1 MEFHN
6 EFDVEAPI
14 DEVYSAMLDLERV
27 APAMPGAEVLE
38 KTDDDHYK
46 VAIKVKVGPISMQYR
61 GDVEVVDKD
70 PEAHSAKLKVQAREA
85 RGQGTASADVDMRLD
100 EKGEVTHGQMT
111 ATVQLAG
118 RAAAMGKGVI
128 QDVSAKLVD
137 QFANNLGSMLGTQ
150 PTAAAATNGGGAAE
164 APAQADAAPASGG
177 AQTPAGA
184 GSAAGADAETK
195 AGSAAPQAGSGP
207 AASQQAWTPPDQD
220 EGVDALG
227 IAASVAGDR
236 LKDPKVLAGVAGIAI
251 LLLWLL
257 GRRS

>member
-1 MEFHN
+1 MEFQN

-46 VAIKVKVGPISMQYR
+46 VAIKVKVGPISMQYK

-70 PEAHSAKLKVQAREA
+70 PEAHSAKLKVHAREA

-100 EKGEVTHGQMT
+100 EKGEGTHGQMT
-111 ATVQLAG
+111 ANVQLAG

-150 PTAAAATNGGGAAE
+150 PAAAASTNGGGATE
-164 APAQADAAPASGG
+164 PSPQTEAAPASGG

-184 GSAAGADAETK
+184 GSAAGADAQTK
-195 AGSAAPQAGSGP
+195 AGAAAPKAGSG
-207 AASQQAWTPPDQD
+207 AAAQQAWTPPDQD
-220 EGVDALG
+220 EGVEALG

-236 LKDPKVLAGVAGIAI
+236 LKDPKVLAGVAGIVI

>member
-6 EFDVEAPI
+6 EFDVDAPI

-61 GDVEVVDKD
+61 GDVEVVEKD
-70 PEAHSAKLKVQAREA
+70 PEAHSAKLRVQAREA

-100 EKGEVTHGQMT
+100 EKGEGTHGQMT
-111 ATVQLAG
+111 ASVQLAG

-150 PTAAAATNGGGAAE
+150 PAAASSTNGGGAAAD
-164 APAQADAAPASGG
+164 APAEPAAPPASGG

-195 AGSAAPQAGSGP
+195 AGSAASSAGSGP
-207 AASQQAWTPPDQD
+207 ASQQTWTPPEQD

-251 LLLWLL
+251 LLLWLI